1 MCWAACLFPK
11 ISQEDGVR
19 DGPTTEVAWIEEM
32 NLGIQEALKGM
43 PTATWSDDILGRIQ
57 QLAEGSLN

>member
-1 MCWAACLFPK
+1 M
-11 ISQEDGVR
+11 
-19 DGPTTEVAWIEEM
+19 TEVAWIEEM

-43 PTATWSDDILGRIQ
+43 PTTTWSDDILGRIQ